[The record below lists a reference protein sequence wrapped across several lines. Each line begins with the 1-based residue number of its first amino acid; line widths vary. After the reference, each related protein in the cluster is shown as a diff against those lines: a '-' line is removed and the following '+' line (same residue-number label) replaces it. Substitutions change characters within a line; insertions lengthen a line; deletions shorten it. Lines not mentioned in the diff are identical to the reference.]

1 MKDKTIEYGVLKMGG
16 KLLIAGGSLK
26 KSKEKIHKLFIEYAG
41 GINSKIA
48 IIPTASGSDPKSTI
62 KMSKAYG

>member
-1 MKDKTIEYGVLKMGG
+1 MGG